1 MARQNRRGSSR
12 PGHLIRKSTL
22 ASRASSSLPLE
33 ILALLLTLICLI
45 VPGAVA
51 QTPDVD
57 DIHVSPRV
65 EPDKPDQQNALS
77 GDTVRTHSPLIRSK
91 VDLVLVPV
99 TVTDPMNRLVTGLDK
114 DNFQIYEG
122 KEQQDVRHFSS
133 EDAPISLGV
142 IFDMSGSMSSKI
154 ERAREAVK
162 EFFKTAN
169 PQDEFFMIAFSDK
182 PREISDF
189 TQSVE
194 DVEGK
199 LLFTIPKGR
208 TALLDAIYLGISK
221 MREAK
226 YPKKALL
233 IISDGGDN
241 HSRYTEG
248 EIKSLIKEADVMVY
262 SIGLYDQFLPTEEER
277 LGPAL
282 LNDISEISGGRAFTI
297 DNPNDLAD
305 VATKIGI
312 ELRNQYVLGYRPRN
326 PGHDGKWHKI
336 KVKLLPPR
344 GLPPLHVYAKTGYYA
359 ATQ

>member
-1 MARQNRRGSSR
+1 MARPTRRGSSG
-12 PGHLIRKSTL
+12 PGILTRKRKTKPIPVLTL
-22 ASRASSSLPLE
+22 PCVLSMLAFSLLLSSS
-33 ILALLLTLICLI
+33 ATL
-45 VPGAVA
+45 A
-51 QTPDVD
+51 QTPDVVD
-57 DIHVSPRV
+57 VHVTPAPV
-65 EPDKPDQQNALS
+65 ADKTAEQNLLE
-77 GDTVRTHSPLIRSK
+77 DKVRTHSPTIRSK

-114 DNFQIYEG
+114 ENFQVFEG
-122 KEQQDVRHFSS
+122 KDQQEVRHFSS

-142 IFDMSGSMSSKI
+142 IFDMSGSMSTKI
-154 ERAREAVK
+154 ERAREAVM

-169 PQDEFFMIAFSDK
+169 PQDEFFLIAFADK
-182 PREISDF
+182 PQEVSDF
-189 TQSVE
+189 TQSV
-194 DVEGK
+194 DDLQNK
-199 LLFTIPKGR
+199 LIYTVPRGR

-226 YPKKALL
+226 YPKKSLL

-248 EIKSLIKEADVMVY
+248 EIKSLVKEADVMVY
-262 SIGLYDQFLPTEEER
+262 SIGIYDHDFRSEEER
-277 LGPAL
+277 LGPQL
-282 LNDISEISGGRAFTI
+282 LSDVSELSGGRAFTI

-312 ELRNQYVLGYRPRN
+312 ELRNQYVIGYRPKN

-336 KVKLLPPR
+336 KVKLLPPK

-359 ATQ
+359 SSQ